1 MALDFITHDV
11 IHQIVARFVPAF
23 LPDAKKPYNL
33 KAEFQPE
40 LDVHDIASK
49 AEVYNIETSPQGD

>member
-1 MALDFITHDV
+1 
-11 IHQIVARFVPAF
+11 

-40 LDVHDIASK
+40 LDVHGVASK
-49 AEVYNIETSPQGD
+49 AWSKSG